1 MGREV
6 SAEFLI
12 LDSSLLAIGGLSSV
26 FKLLRDDQSVV
37 MVLYRSQFLILDEPG
52 PIDCLKLRWEE
63 LWFELVIA
71 AELGTERANHI
82 ELVEY
87 L

>member
-1 MGREV
+1 MGREI

-12 LDSSLLAIGGLSSV
+12 LDSSFLAIGGLSSV
-26 FKLLRDDQSVV
+26 FKLLRDDHSAV
-37 MVLYRSQFLILDEPG
+37 MVLDRRQLLILDEPG

-71 AELGTERANHI
+71 AELGTERADHI

>member
-12 LDSSLLAIGGLSSV
+12 LDSSFLAIRGLPCI
-26 FKLLRDDQSVV
+26 FKLFRDNHSVV
-37 MVLYRSQFLILDEPG
+37 MILDRRQFLILDEPG

-63 LWFELVIA
+63 LRL
-71 AELGTERANHI
+71 
-82 ELVEY
+82 
-87 L
+87 